1 MRKSKY
7 WFLNMIFGNLRNLYW
22 QKENLNTNDIILLDK
37 RKYLLLYDYFLIIKT
52 NFISD
57 KLWINILVIIFY

>member
-1 MRKSKY
+1 
-7 WFLNMIFGNLRNLYW
+7 MIFGNLRNLYW

-57 KLWINILVIIFY
+57 KLWIKILVIIFY

>member
-1 MRKSKY
+1 
-7 WFLNMIFGNLRNLYW
+7 MIFGNLRNLYW

-57 KLWINILVIIFY
+57 KPW

>member
-1 MRKSKY
+1 
-7 WFLNMIFGNLRNLYW
+7 MIFGNLRNLYW